1 MKAEPL
7 FEEKVETDPVIPLGQ
22 VSDCFILCQHGK
34 DLLII
39 DQHAA
44 HERVRYDHLAE
55 RAEGIPVQEILI
67 PYLIHVD
74 AGDMDLLDEHREDLN
89 RLGIT
94 FEQAG
99 PDVIRITGSPE
110 DLSSSEMER
119 VVGDIVKAYHEK
131 DVPSPETMRHRM
143 MAYAACRGAIK
154 RGDPLNIRQMKE
166 LIEDLFHTSRPFVCP
181 HGRPTIVKFTP
192 GELGRLF
199 KRP

>member
-1 MKAEPL
+1 M
-7 FEEKVETDPVIPLGQ
+7 
-22 VSDCFILCQHGK
+22 
-34 DLLII
+34 
-39 DQHAA
+39 
-44 HERVRYDHLAE
+44 
-55 RAEGIPVQEILI
+55 QEILI

-143 MAYAACRGAIK
+143 MA
-154 RGDPLNIRQMKE
+154 
-166 LIEDLFHTSRPFVCP
+166 
-181 HGRPTIVKFTP
+181 
-192 GELGRLF
+192 
-199 KRP
+199 